1 VNQPSPKTASRIWH
15 TDDLLIRLAKGES
28 VGLGDALMPPRFA
41 DVTSAADVEYG
52 KATLT
57 LVANDP
63 ERYERH
69 AVLRSEA
76 FKDDDL
82 IPFGARA
89 RSLWALNA
97 LVGRKTNKSHDWASF
112 SAAVLEDE
120 SGAAVPD
127 EVLSKIPV
135 DGLWSICILIHE
147 RNLAPEIELKLLAAM
162 AARVIAGESIRKQ
175 ALPLLVERLLQAD
188 LVDEA
193 RALVPRVTEASWLRH
208 AFSVELRHPRFGG
221 SYDSMLRALN
231 ETYRQ
236 LAIEEVSL
244 SGEAG
249 VPPFHRLH
257 SEPESAAKS
266 GPLVTIIMTC
276 WNPGIEIFTAV
287 RSIIAQTYQN
297 WELIVTDDAS
307 PNDVDAVLAEVAA
320 LDSRIRVIRNEV
332 NAGTYVRRNEAINL
346 ARGELV
352 TMQDSDDWAHP
363 RRLETQ
369 ANDLARN
376 PLRLANV
383 VNAARMTESLS
394 LVSRRGSKLFLAEP
408 ALMFR
413 REAVVSAIGYYDSI
427 RKSADTEFRRRLE
440 SVTKRPVP
448 TLLPGAPLQFMLA
461 DEGSLSGAD
470 FGTNIWNHPDRLT
483 YWSATRRFLSRI
495 ESGQQDPYIPFPQS
509 SRAFHAPRRW
519 TANGNTPLTFDV
531 VVVLD
536 GRDSADRS
544 SFHTTVAEEL
554 KVAAASGL
562 RIAVLQSD
570 SLQGP
575 RGMAFFPFELQALV
589 DSGVVDRI
597 GFDDEAQADV
607 VVVRHA
613 VAVQG
618 HLPERS
624 GITARRVV
632 VIQDAAAGDVRG
644 STIAKPD
651 VVDTVTAWFGVAP
664 EWDVAPPTL
673 PVPAVTAI
681 SSNGDLVTLTI
692 GTEAPSIV
700 RRVRIVGPD
709 SEHELATAAAG
720 PLSLACSIKLGSD
733 ALDEWVVHVDYDA
746 GDDRIV
752 TRTAA
757 TSARTVFWN
766 TVNRLALRTEDGGFR
781 LLPATPTADQLGSRQ
796 FSEEYASATVSR
808 VTVVGEQVELA
819 ISESHTSSIA
829 AVYGLREVDNSVIRR
844 RDFAIAAGANGEKV
858 WRRPLTKFADSR
870 WHIFGSF
877 RTPEGLV
884 DFPIQFETETSLNG
898 TEDWQ
903 PQALSGGRLLV
914 ASPQPSKAARATNR
928 LKREI
933 QSRLQTF
940 RGLPLR
946 PTATSRS
953 SAAVVHRERQH
964 FGPDYGIPRIES
976 APVVSVIMPVYNV
989 EPYLDAAISSVLEQ
1003 DFTDIELILIDDAS
1017 TDNGRRIIA
1026 KYWKK
1031 DPRVR
1036 VFALDH
1042 NTLGGA
1048 GVPSNVGIRAAR
1060 GEYIAFADSDDYVT
1074 KSGLARM
1081 VKLAETHE
1089 AELVIGDFQTFSDKL
1104 KEGTAPY
1111 DHAVWKEFPLNTP
1124 ISAFSHP
1131 DLFRLSPV
1139 PWRKLYRRD
1148 FMQKNGILYPEGD
1161 YFYEDNPLHWFVLSR
1176 AQRVV
1181 ACDDVI
1187 SFHRQERE
1195 GQTMGAQAY
1204 KLGSFVNHANT
1215 VLNYISESTDE
1226 RRDVLFEAFFSYLD
1240 RSNWTVKSQT
1250 QPSAAALIRRGL
1262 GDIYERA
1269 IAAAPNVIVPPLIR
1283 SRLVTYRS
1291 AYPDVDLTIVIPVFN
1306 SADLLRQTLDSVLA
1320 LTGLRFNVLAV
1331 DDGSTDDSLSVLKE
1345 YEANHANVHVFAQG
1359 NRGAGRARNSI
1370 IPLCTGRYTF
1380 FLDADDVVDADALAA
1395 AVAQA
1400 DAESADL
1407 LFVKYR
1413 IDFVDEG
1420 RSQAMFGS
1428 DRELWTQLPDLT
1440 SNEQRQALMARLI
1453 NYPWNRVIRTSLL
1466 HDANIFFGATV
1477 VHNDVL
1483 YHWHSIV
1490 SAQSISYLDV
1500 EVCAH
1505 RKFAT
1510 RNQVTN
1516 ISDARRLAV
1525 LEALRSTHERISTLS
1540 SFPNVQEEWRAFA
1553 LHLLD
1558 WARDRV
1564 PVDLHEA
1571 YDRRRQELIPLL
1583 TRETS

>member
-1 VNQPSPKTASRIWH
+1 MNQPSPKPASRIWH
-15 TDDLLIRLAKGES
+15 TDDLLIRLVEGES
-28 VGLGDALMPPRFA
+28 VGSGDALTSPRFA
-41 DVTSAADVEYG
+41 EVPNATDVEYG
-52 KATLT
+52 RATLT

-63 ERYERH
+63 DRFERYS
-69 AVLRSEA
+69 VLRSNA

-97 LVGRKTNKSHDWASF
+97 LVGRKTNKSHDWPSF
-112 SAAVLEDE
+112 RAAVLEDE
-120 SGAAVPD
+120 SAVTSPD
-127 EVLSKIPV
+127 EVLTKVPV
-135 DGLWSICILIHE
+135 DGLWSICTLIHE
-147 RNLAPEIELKLLAAM
+147 RNLAPDVEFRLLRAM

-175 ALPLLVERLLQAD
+175 TIPLLVERLLQAD
-188 LVDEA
+188 LVEEA
-193 RALVPRVTEASWLRH
+193 RALLPRVTEASWLRH
-208 AFSVELRHPRFGG
+208 AFTVELRHPRFGG
-221 SYDSMLRALN
+221 TYDSMLRALN
-231 ETYRQ
+231 EPYRQ

-244 SGEAG
+244 SGDTN
-249 VPPFHRLH
+249 VPPFHQL
-257 SEPESAAKS
+257 SSTPESTSGS

-276 WNPGIEIFTAV
+276 WNPGVEIFTAV
-287 RSIIAQTYQN
+287 RSIIDQTYQN

-320 LDSRIRVIRNEV
+320 LDSRIRVVRNDV
-332 NAGTYVRRNEAINL
+332 NAGTYVRRNEAIDL
-346 ARGELV
+346 ARGEFV

-363 RRLETQ
+363 RRLEIQ
-369 ANDLARN
+369 ANDLSRN

-383 VNAARMTESLS
+383 VSAARMTENLS
-394 LVSRRGSKLFLAEP
+394 LVSRRGAKLFLAEP

-413 REAVVSAIGYYDSI
+413 REAVTSAIGYYDSI
-427 RKSADTEFRRRLE
+427 RKSADTEFRKRLE
-440 SVTKRPVP
+440 SVTKRPIP
-448 TLLPGAPLQFMLA
+448 TLLPGVPLQFMLA
-461 DEGSLSGAD
+461 DEASLSGAD
-470 FGTNIWNHPDRLT
+470 FGTNIWNHPDRLI

-495 ESGQQDPYIPFPQS
+495 ESGQQDPFIPFPQT

-519 TANGNTPLTFDV
+519 ISSSSERLTFDL

-536 GRDSADRS
+536 GRDSARLS

-554 KVAAASGL
+554 KVAANSGL
-562 RIAVLQSD
+562 RIGILQSD

-575 RGMAFFPFELQALV
+575 RGMAFFPLELQALV
-589 DSGVVDRI
+589 DSGAVDRI
-597 GFDDEAQADV
+597 GFDDPADAGL

-613 VAVQG
+613 VAAQG
-618 HLPERS
+618 HPQERS

-632 VIQDAAAGDVRG
+632 VVEDASAGDVRG

-651 VVDTVTAWFGVAP
+651 VVDTVASWFGVAP

-673 PVPAVTAI
+673 PVPAVTAFAT
-681 SSNGDLVTLTI
+681 SGDDVTLTI
-692 GTEAPSIV
+692 STEAPSIV
-700 RRVRIVGPD
+700 RQVRLVASESDIQLTLAAVSTLELTCTTTLKPD
-709 SEHELATAAAG
+709 AGSEWTV
-720 PLSLACSIKLGSD
+720 C
-733 ALDEWVVHVDYDA
+733 VDYDA
-746 GDDRIV
+746 GDDRVV

-757 TSARTVFWN
+757 TSPRTVFWN
-766 TVNRLALRTEDGGFR
+766 QSDRLALRTDAGGFR
-781 LLPATPTADQLGSRQ
+781 VLSQTATADQPASRQ
-796 FSEEYASATVSR
+796 FAREYASA
-808 VTVVGEQVELA
+808 A
-819 ISESHTSSIA
+819 ISRAAVVAEQIELTISEAHTSSIA
-829 AVYGLREVDNSVIRR
+829 AVYALRKVDDSVIRR
-844 RDFAIAAGANGEKV
+844 RDFAISTSADGARI
-858 WRRPLTKFADSR
+858 WQRPLTKFADSR
-870 WHIFGSF
+870 WQIFGSF
-877 RTPEGLV
+877 RTPLGLV
-884 DFPIQFETETSLNG
+884 DFPISFEPEATLSG
-898 TEDWQ
+898 TGDWQ
-903 PQALSGGRLLV
+903 PQMLSGGRLLV
-914 ASPQPSKAARATNR
+914 ASPQPSKAVRVGKR
-928 LKREI
+928 LSREI
-933 QSRLQTF
+933 QSRL
-940 RGLPLR
+940 RNLPRLPLR
-946 PTATSRS
+946 AGG
-953 SAAVVHRERQH
+953 SAAHAPAHRERQH
-964 FGPDYGIPRIES
+964 FGPSFGLPRVES

-1060 GEYIAFADSDDYVT
+1060 GEYVAFADSDDYVT

-1081 VKLAETHE
+1081 VQLAETHD
-1089 AELVIGDFQTFSDKL
+1089 AELIIGDFQTFSDKL
-1104 KEGTAPY
+1104 KEGGRAY
-1111 DHAVWKEFPLNTP
+1111 DHAVWNEFPLNTP
-1124 ISAFSHP
+1124 ISAFTHP

-1139 PWRKLYRRD
+1139 PWRKLYRRS
-1148 FMQKNGILYPEGD
+1148 FLQANGILYPEGD

-1181 ACDDVI
+1181 ACDEVI

-1215 VLNYISESTDE
+1215 VLNFITESTDE

-1250 QPSAAALIRRGL
+1250 QASAAALIRRGL

-1269 IAAAPNVIVPPLIR
+1269 IAAAPNVVVPPLIR

-1291 AYPDVDLTIVIPVFN
+1291 AYPDIDLTIVIPVFN
-1306 SADLLRQTLDSVLA
+1306 SADLLRETLDSVLA
-1320 LTGLRFNVLAV
+1320 LSGLRFNVLAV
-1331 DDGSTDDSLSVLKE
+1331 DDGSTDDSLNVLKE
-1345 YEANHANVHVFAQG
+1345 YEASHTNVHVFAQG

-1380 FLDADDVVDADALAA
+1380 FLDADDVIDADALAA
-1395 AVAQA
+1395 AVTQA
-1400 DAESADL
+1400 DTESADL

-1420 RSQAMFGS
+1420 RSQAMFNS
-1428 DRELWTQLPDLT
+1428 DRELWAQLPEATRND
-1440 SNEQRQALMARLI
+1440 QRRAILAQVI
-1453 NYPWNRVIRTSLL
+1453 NYPWNRIIRTSLL

-1483 YHWHSIV
+1483 YHWHSV
-1490 SAQSISYLDV
+1490 VGAQSISYLDV

-1510 RNQVTN
+1510 RSQVTN
-1516 ISDARRLAV
+1516 ISDSRRLAV
-1525 LEALRSTHERISTLS
+1525 LEALRSTHERISTLEA
-1540 SFPNVQEEWRAFA
+1540 FPEVQDQWRAFA
-1553 LHLLD
+1553 LHLLE

-1564 PVDLHEA
+1564 PAELQET
-1571 YDRRRQELIPLL
+1571 YDRRRHELIPLL